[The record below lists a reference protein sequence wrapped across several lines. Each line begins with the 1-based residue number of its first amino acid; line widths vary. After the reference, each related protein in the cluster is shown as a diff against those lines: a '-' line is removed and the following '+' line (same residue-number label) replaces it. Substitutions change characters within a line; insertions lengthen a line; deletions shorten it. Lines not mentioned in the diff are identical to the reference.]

1 MNQLREVTT
10 ELLKNDI
17 PDFNPG
23 DTVSVDFRVVEGGKE
38 RIQRFKGVV
47 IGRKGGGIEE
57 TFTVWKISGGV
68 GVERIFPLHS
78 PLIASITV
86 DRRGKVRRAKL
97 NYLKKLT
104 DKASRITEKRS
115 VFLYIFNTLNC
126 LQ

>member
-1 MNQLREVTT
+1 MNMLREVTT

-68 GVERIFPLHS
+68 GGERIFPLHS

-97 NYLKKLT
+97 NYLKNIIGS
-104 DKASRITEKRS
+104 KAARIEEKR
-115 VFLYIFNTLNC
+115 
-126 LQ
+126 

>member
-1 MNQLREVTT
+1 MNTLREDTT

-57 TFTVWKISGGV
+57 TFTVWKISRG
-68 GVERIFPLHS
+68 RSRKNISSALSTDCLHYS
-78 PLIASITV
+78 
-86 DRRGKVRRAKL
+86 
-97 NYLKKLT
+97 
-104 DKASRITEKRS
+104 
-115 VFLYIFNTLNC
+115 
-126 LQ
+126 

>member
-1 MNQLREVTT
+1 MNMLREVTT

-104 DKASRITEKRS
+104 GKASRITEKR
-115 VFLYIFNTLNC
+115 YTLDKI
-126 LQ
+126 LLFF

>member
-104 DKASRITEKRS
+104 GKASRITEKRS

>member
-1 MNQLREVTT
+1 MNMLQEVTT

-104 DKASRITEKRS
+104 GKASRITEKR
-115 VFLYIFNTLNC
+115 
-126 LQ
+126 

>member
-1 MNQLREVTT
+1 MNTLREVTT

-38 RIQRFKGVV
+38 
-47 IGRKGGGIEE
+47 
-57 TFTVWKISGGV
+57 S
-68 GVERIFPLHS
+68 LHS

-104 DKASRITEKRS
+104 GKASRITEKR
-115 VFLYIFNTLNC
+115 
-126 LQ
+126 